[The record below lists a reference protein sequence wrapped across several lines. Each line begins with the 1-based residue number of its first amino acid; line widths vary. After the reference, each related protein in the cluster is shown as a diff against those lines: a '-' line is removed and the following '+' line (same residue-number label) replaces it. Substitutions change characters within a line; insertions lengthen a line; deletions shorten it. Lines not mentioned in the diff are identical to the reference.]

1 MSAAKQVRFPSPL
14 SELAEL
20 EDQVQVWV
28 REAVL
33 LARSMESIAAALRID
48 PSQIQLTG
56 DAIVFES
63 RSSALASAIFNL
75 AKLRNVV
82 CNLKLLRAQHEQF
95 QAQSD
100 PFRRQ
105 SAEKQIRRAR

>member
-14 SELAEL
+14 SELAEP
-20 EDQVQVWV
+20 ETEVQVWV

-48 PSQIQLTG
+48 PSQIQVRG

-63 RSSALASAIFNL
+63 RSSALASAIVNL

-82 CNLKLLRAQHEQF
+82 CNLKLLRAQQF

-105 SAEKQIRRAR
+105 TAVKRIRRAR